1 MKDFQQEPDLKK
13 FVLGMPLNPRS
24 ETVPVPENL
33 KMGADFL
40 LESDDEDLQQEMADE
55 ERAEESLGE
64 ED

>member
-1 MKDFQQEPDLKK
+1 MKDFQQDPDLKT
-13 FVLGMPLNPRS
+13 FFLGMLLDPRS
-24 ETVPVPENL
+24 ETVPAPEYL
-33 KMGADFL
+33 KMGVDFL